1 MERFGNDWDKLLKD
15 EFQKDYYLELQ
26 KFLEEE
32 RKNYIIYPK
41 EDEVF
46 SALKT
51 SSYKD
56 TKVVIFGQD
65 PYHEEGQ
72 AHGMAFSVKP
82 GVKVP
87 PSLKNIYKELRFEY
101 EDYEVPNT
109 GYLMKWAEQGVLL
122 LNTALTVR
130 AGHANSH
137 RKKGWE
143 KFTDRIIEIL
153 NEKEDAVIFVL
164 WGNNARAK
172 KKLIKNSRHFILEA
186 AHPSPLS
193 ACRGFF
199 GCDHFRRVN
208 RILRKLDKKP
218 IDWQI

>member
-72 AHGMAFSVKP
+72 AP
-82 GVKVP
+82 G
-87 PSLKNIYKELRFEY
+87 
-101 EDYEVPNT
+101 
-109 GYLMKWAEQGVLL
+109 
-122 LNTALTVR
+122 
-130 AGHANSH
+130 
-137 RKKGWE
+137 
-143 KFTDRIIEIL
+143 IL
-153 NEKEDAVIFVL
+153 SQL
-164 WGNNARAK
+164 AR
-172 KKLIKNSRHFILEA
+172 SEE
-186 AHPSPLS
+186 
-193 ACRGFF
+193 
-199 GCDHFRRVN
+199 RRVGKEC
-208 RILRKLDKKP
+208 LRLCRSRWSP
-218 IDWQI
+218 YH